1 MISVLAMRSKLDEK
15 KYQRLNT
22 KETDMDA
29 NKFSNEHLDDIK
41 LLLDAKNCISYKHY
55 FQVNSVILY
64 CSQYSK

>member
-29 NKFSNEHLDDIK
+29 NKFSNEHLNDIK
-41 LLLDAKNCISYKHY
+41 LLLDAKNCITYKQY
-55 FQVNSVILY
+55 FQVNSIIL
-64 CSQYSK
+64 